1 MRFSLYNRKY
11 LNQYKGGILNLYA
24 EIILN
29 SEAIEIDR
37 PFTYKVPLDME
48 EKVKVGQIV
57 KVPFGVRS
65 KPVEGFILDLKAEEE
80 MKVSFKMKNIL
91 SVENEEPIITEDDLK
106 LINFLREEY
115 LCKYIDAIRLLIPVG
130 ILKGAK
136 SKSRNVIVF
145 INDNLEKIKNKDG
158 YIEIIDFIKR
168 NTGKYTKTELS
179 KEHGFSIYKLNKLME
194 HGLIKSE
201 EEIVFRY
208 NTREY
213 NKDVQ
218 KNLTVEQS
226 MAIKEIEESEENL
239 ILLKGVTGS
248 GKTEVYMRIVE
259 KTLEEGKSAIV
270 LVPEIALTPQM
281 IERFK
286 GRFGSNVALFHSKLS
301 DGERFDE
308 WYRVKE
314 GKASLI
320 IGARSAIFLP
330 AKNLGLII
338 IDEEH
343 ENTYKSDQNP
353 KYQTKE
359 VAEYIAKLK
368 GCKVILG
375 SATPTIESYYR
386 AISGEMK
393 LVELNHRV
401 DNKPMPKMMLV
412 DMREELR
419 SGNKSL
425 FSRRLY
431 ASMKEKLEKGEQIIL
446 FLNRRGFSTFVS
458 CRSCGY
464 VFHCEDCDISMTYH
478 KNGFLVCHYCGK
490 TKKQPNLCPKCGSK
504 YVKFFGAGTERVE
517 EEVRRYFK
525 NARIL
530 RMDVDTTRAKD
541 SHEKIYNA
549 FKAREA
555 DILIGTQMVSKGLDF
570 PNVTLVGILAADMSL
585 NLPDYRAAERS
596 FQIITQVAGR
606 AGRGDKEGEVI
617 VQTYTPEHYSLQ
629 YAKKYDYENFYE
641 KEFTIRA
648 MMGYPPFGR
657 ILLINGSG
665 KNEDELRK
673 QMIYLGEKVKE
684 KAEEFGGLEVLGPTP
699 CIIYRIKENY
709 RWQIIVKGEF
719 SSKFSKSIKDILYDK
734 ANNVYNDIRVS
745 MDINPNSLS

>member
-48 EKVKVGQIV
+48 EKIKVGQIV
-57 KVPFGVRS
+57 IVPFGVRS

-80 MKVSFKMKNIL
+80 MKVSFKMKSIL
-91 SVENEEPIITEDDLK
+91 SVENEEPVITEDDLK

-709 RWQIIVKGEF
+709 RWQIIIKGEF

-745 MDINPNSLS
+745 MDINPNSLI

>member
-91 SVENEEPIITEDDLK
+91 SVENEEPVITEDDLK

-145 INDNLEKIKNKDG
+145 IDDNLEKIKNKDG
-158 YIEIIDFIKR
+158 YIETIDFIKK

-179 KEHGFSIYKLNKLME
+179 KEHGLSIYKLNKLME

-218 KNLTVEQS
+218 KNLTAEQS

-259 KTLEEGKSAIV
+259 KTLKEGKSAIV

-401 DNKPMPKMMLV
+401 DNKPMPEMMLV

-464 VFHCEDCDISMTYH
+464 VFHCENCDISMTYH

-490 TKKQPNLCPKCGSK
+490 TKKQSNLCPKCGSK

-517 EEVRRYFK
+517 EEVRRHFK
-525 NARIL
+525 NAKIL

-549 FKAREA
+549 FKSREA

-585 NLPDYRAAERS
+585 NVPDYRAAERS

-629 YAKKYDYENFYE
+629 YAKKYDYEDFYE

-657 ILLINGSG
+657 ILLINGTG
-665 KNEDELRK
+665 KKEDELKK
-673 QMIYLGEKVKE
+673 QMIYLGKKVKE

>member
-80 MKVSFKMKNIL
+80 MKVSFKMKSIL
-91 SVENEEPIITEDDLK
+91 SVENEEPVITEDDLK

-745 MDINPNSLS
+745 MDINPNSLI

>member
-80 MKVSFKMKNIL
+80 MKVSFKMKSIL
-91 SVENEEPIITEDDLK
+91 SVENEEPVITEDDLK

-158 YIEIIDFIKR
+158 YIETIDFIKK

-179 KEHGFSIYKLNKLME
+179 KEHGLSIYKLNKLME

-330 AKNLGLII
+330 VKNLGLII

-709 RWQIIVKGEF
+709 RWQIIIKGEF

>member
-80 MKVSFKMKNIL
+80 MKVSFKMKSIL
-91 SVENEEPIITEDDLK
+91 SVENEEPVITEDDLK

-570 PNVTLVGILAADMSL
+570 PNVTLVGILSADMSL

-709 RWQIIVKGEF
+709 RWQIIIKGEF

>member
-1 MRFSLYNRKY
+1 M
-11 LNQYKGGILNLYA
+11 YA

-80 MKVSFKMKNIL
+80 MKVSFKMKSIL
-91 SVENEEPIITEDDLK
+91 SVENEEPVITEDDLK

-478 KNGFLVCHYCGK
+478 KNRFLVCHYCGK

-709 RWQIIVKGEF
+709 RWQIIIKGEF

>member
-80 MKVSFKMKNIL
+80 MKVSFKMKSIL
-91 SVENEEPIITEDDLK
+91 SVENEEPVITEDDLK

-617 VQTYTPEHYSLQ
+617 VQKYTPEHYSLQ

-709 RWQIIVKGEF
+709 RWQIIIKGEF

>member
-37 PFTYKVPLDME
+37 PFTYKVPLAME
-48 EKVKVGQIV
+48 EKVKVGQII

-80 MKVSFKMKNIL
+80 MKVSFKMKSIL
-91 SVENEEPIITEDDLK
+91 SVENEEPVITEDDLK

-709 RWQIIVKGEF
+709 RWQIIIKGEF